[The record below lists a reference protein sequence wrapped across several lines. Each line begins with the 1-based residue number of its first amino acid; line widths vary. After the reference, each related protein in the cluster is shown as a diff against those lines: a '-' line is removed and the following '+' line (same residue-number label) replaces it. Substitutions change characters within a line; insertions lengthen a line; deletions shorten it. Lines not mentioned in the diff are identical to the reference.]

1 MEKLIAVDIDG
12 TLLTDDKK
20 ISDKNKEVLKK
31 IREAG
36 HKLVIASGRDYSG
49 TTFLAEEL
57 DFQKYGGFLSNFN
70 GGRITDFKSRK
81 IIANHTLSL
90 DFMREFLDFI
100 RDLDIDIMIYYDG
113 KICTNSMATY
123 WLKETADQTNQEIVL
138 RENLIDDID
147 FEPNNILL
155 SQNPNRIEEPSRI
168 IYEKYKDITHQVRS
182 TPWYYEIMP
191 KGVSK
196 GKSLYEIAD
205 IYSIP
210 YENIIA
216 FGNEMNDKSMIEMA
230 GVGVAMGNAVE
241 GIKEISDFITLT
253 NEEDGIAYHLEKFVL

>member
-20 ISDKNKEVLKK
+20 ISDKNKEVLIK

-81 IIANHTLSL
+81 IIANHTLGL
-90 DFMREFLDFI
+90 DFMREFLHFI

-113 KICTNSMATY
+113 KIYTNSMETY

-168 IYEKYKDITHQVRS
+168 IYEKYKDITHQVKS

-216 FGNEMNDKSMIEMA
+216 FGDEMNDKSMIEMA

-241 GIKEISDFITLT
+241 GIKEIADFITLT
-253 NEEDGIAYHLEKFVL
+253 NEEDGIAYYLEKFVL